1 MKNFWNRE
9 EHLPTGQYFHRKAG
23 RCVLDYKN
31 GLKEADDTEAF
42 VFFTADQPWLRGETV
57 LELIELFLRE
67 GKGIACVEHSG
78 KTGNPCIFSRK
89 YFGELMELEGDV
101 GGKRVIR
108 KHREDTAVLEVLDER
123 ELTDVDVAGRITK
136 YGRR

>member
-1 MKNFWNRE
+1 M
-9 EHLPTGQYFHRKAG
+9 
-23 RCVLDYKN
+23 
-31 GLKEADDTEAF
+31 
-42 VFFTADQPWLRGETV
+42 
-57 LELIELFLRE
+57 RE

-123 ELTDVDVAGRITK
+123 ELTDVDVKGRITK

>member
-1 MKNFWNRE
+1 M
-9 EHLPTGQYFHRKAG
+9 
-23 RCVLDYKN
+23 
-31 GLKEADDTEAF
+31 
-42 VFFTADQPWLRGETV
+42 FTVSDLPWLRGETV

-108 KHREDTAVLEVLDER
+108 KHREDTAVLEILDER